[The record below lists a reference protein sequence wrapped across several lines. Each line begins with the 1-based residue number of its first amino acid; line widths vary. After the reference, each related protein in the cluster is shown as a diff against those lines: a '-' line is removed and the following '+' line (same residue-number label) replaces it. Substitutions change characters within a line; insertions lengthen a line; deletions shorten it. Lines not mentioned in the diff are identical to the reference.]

1 MRIGVI
7 RGDIPGP
14 IFVADLEPTSQVNV
28 PTEPAGQT
36 RYISRPT
43 AATVGPFVATVPAT
57 LVSSGTVTFPLTI
70 NAGNQTLKVKS
81 AVADAYTTVL
91 VATGVYAN
99 MTALVTAVNAA
110 LLNTAFKAQ
119 AFSTT
124 KLALMTVATGE
135 SVRIQHDSTAG
146 GSTFNTPGALA
157 AAGANFTVPSAGALI
172 AATLPVGGPLDVRAA
187 TIRTT
192 LGAGLT
198 NAQVTAAADLIAP
211 KFVESNTVLD
221 SFLSGDIKQ
230 LLSASFN
237 PDPSRIPALTS
248 GPAITV
254 VQDDGNTLFTYAAPT
269 LTNGQV
275 NVPVAGAVTL
285 TGLNLAS
292 PGSPNAELQ
301 ETKVAFY
308 VNGQTKTVTQYAI
321 VAAGGTVTTTSI
333 VVPASVVPAGA
344 LVAGIKAQVQYKTFV
359 SNKFTLV

>member
-36 RYISRPT
+36 RYISYPT
-43 AATVGPFVATVPAT
+43 ATTVGPFIQTLPASLASTGNISFPVTIDFTNNYLKLTGLEATIP
-57 LVSSGTVTFPLTI
+57 SGTYANIL
-70 NAGNQTLKVKS
+70 A
-81 AVADAYTTVL
+81 L
-91 VATGVYAN
+91 VA
-99 MTALVTAVNAA
+99 AVNQVLAGLGYVA
-110 LLNTAFKAQ
+110 EV
-119 AFSTT
+119 FSAT
-124 KLALMTVATGE
+124 KLVLKTTATGE
-135 SVRIQHDSTAG
+135 GTTFSYDSTVG
-146 GSTFNTPGALA
+146 GSTFNTPAALD
-157 AAGANFTVPSAGALI
+157 AAGATHTVPSAGAFILG
-172 AATLPVGGPLDVRAA
+172 TLPVGGPLDVRAT
-187 TIRTT
+187 TIRTI

-198 NAQVTAAADLIAP
+198 NAQVAAAADLIAP

-237 PDPSRIPALTS
+237 PDPTRIPALAS

-254 VQDDGNTLFTYAAPT
+254 VQDDGITLFTYDAPT

-292 PGSPNAELQ
+292 PGSPNAELE

-308 VNGQTKTVTQYAI
+308 VDGQTKTVTQHAI

-333 VVPASVVPAGA
+333 IVPASVVPAGA
-344 LVAGIKAQVQYKTFV
+344 LVAGTKSQVQYKTFV